1 MLELV
6 VQFCSADCL
15 LHFKKKRFIILSC
28 IYYFYNLCSSPWASM
43 PETKAAWCLGVPFL
57 RGDDV
62 GERYI
67 ALACRPLSGLLVLQK
82 TQMSEDFH
90 HLLIFLCFASMR

>member
-15 LHFKKKRFIILSC
+15 LPIKNKIFIILSH
-28 IYYFYNLCSSPWASM
+28 IYYFYNLCNSPWASM
-43 PETKAAWCLGVPFL
+43 PETKAAWCLGLSFL

-62 GERYI
+62 GGEVQSTR
-67 ALACRPLSGLLVLQK
+67 
-82 TQMSEDFH
+82 
-90 HLLIFLCFASMR
+90 